1 MKLTFAGAAG
11 TVTGSRYILD
21 DGKRRLLIDC
31 GLFQGYKVLRLRNWA
46 PFPVRADSIHAS
58 ILTHAHL
65 DHSGY
70 LPRLHR
76 DGLCTPVYASHATRA
91 LCGILLPDSGHLQEE
106 EAKYLN
112 RHSISKHHPALPLYT
127 RHDAIESLAII
138 KGMPMG
144 KRWQILPG
152 MQAMLRPAGHL
163 LGASTVEVTTARGKI
178 VFSGDLGR
186 PRDSILVPPMPVKN
200 ADYLVVESTYGNRH
214 HEAVDPEIE
223 FGAIIRKTAARGGIV
238 VVPSFAV
245 GRAQALL
252 YAIHRLK
259 RRKEIP
265 DLPVYLNSP
274 MAMNAT
280 ALYQRYSSLHHL
292 TPEQCQGMCAAATII
307 NSVEESQALNNLKL
321 PAVIIAASGMATGG
335 RVLHHLI
342 AYASD
347 PNNAIVLTGY
357 QAGGTRG
364 AAMAAGAKEIR
375 IFGQIVPIRAEVHQI
390 NGYSAHA
397 DADEIIAWLTGFETP
412 PRRVFITHG
421 DPDAADALRKRIG
434 EELHLDAVVPDHLET
449 VALDFGA
456 ADPA

>member
-1 MKLTFAGAAG
+1 MKLRFAGAAG
-11 TVTGSRYILD
+11 TVTGSRYVLD
-21 DGKRRLLIDC
+21 HDGRRLLIDC

-46 PFPVRADSIHAS
+46 AFPVRPGSIDAA

-70 LPRLHR
+70 LPALVR
-76 DGLCTPVYASHATRA
+76 DGLRTPVHVSEATRD
-91 LCGILLPDSGHLQEE
+91 LCAILLPDSGHLQEE

-112 RHSISKHHPALPLYT
+112 RHGISKHHPALPLYT
-127 RHDAIESLAII
+127 REEAIGSLASL
-138 KGMPMG
+138 KGMAME
-144 KRWQILPG
+144 KAWEILPG

-163 LGASTVEVTTARGKI
+163 LGASTVEIITRRGNL

-186 PRDSILVPPMPVKN
+186 PHDSILVPPVPIRH
-200 ADYLVVESTYGNRH
+200 ADYLVVESTYGDRRH
-214 HEAVDPEIE
+214 DAVDPEIQ
-223 FGAIIRKTAARGGIV
+223 FGDIIRKTAARGGIV

-259 RRKEIP
+259 SRKEIP
-265 DLPVYLNSP
+265 DLPVFLNSP

-280 ALYQRYSSLHHL
+280 ALYQRHAGLHHL
-292 TPEQCQGMCAAATII
+292 TPEQCGGMCTAATIV
-307 NSVEESQALNNLKL
+307 NSVEQSQALNFLDM
-321 PAVIIAASGMATGG
+321 PAVIVAASGMATGG

-347 PNNAIVLTGY
+347 PKNSIVLTGY

-364 AAMAAGAKEIR
+364 AAIAAGAKEVK
-375 IFGQIVPIRAEVHQI
+375 IFGQMVPIRAQVHQL

-397 DADEIIAWLTGFETP
+397 DADEIIAWLKGFERP

-421 DPDAADALRKRIG
+421 DPQAADTLRKRISD
-434 EELHLDAVVPDHLET
+434 ELNWDAQVPDHLES
-449 VALDFGA
+449 VMLDFGERT
-456 ADPA
+456 

>member
-11 TVTGSRYILD
+11 TVTGSRYLVDSD
-21 DGKRRLLIDC
+21 DRRLLIDC
-31 GLFQGYKVLRLRNWA
+31 GLFQGYKMLRLRNWA
-46 PFPVRADSIHAS
+46 AFPVPPASIQAS

-70 LPRLHR
+70 LPALVR
-76 DGLCTPVYASHATRA
+76 DGMRTPVYASEAPRE

-106 EAKYLN
+106 QARYLN
-112 RHSISKHHPALPLYT
+112 RHQFSKHHPALPLYT
-127 RHDAIESLAII
+127 RKEAIESLESLRGVDMD
-138 KGMPMG
+138 KPFE
-144 KRWQILPG
+144 ILPG
-152 MQAMLRPAGHL
+152 MQATLRPGGHL
-163 LGASTVEVTTARGKI
+163 LGASIVEITTPRGNL

-186 PRDSILVPPMPVKN
+186 PNDSILVPPVSIRH
-200 ADYLVVESTYGNRH
+200 ADYLVVESTYGDRRH
-214 HEAVDPEIE
+214 ETTDPEVH
-223 FGAIIRKTAARGGIV
+223 FGDIIRKTAARGGII

-252 YAIHRLK
+252 YAIYRLK
-259 RRKEIP
+259 SRRQIP

-280 ALYQRYSSLHHL
+280 ALYQKYAALHHL
-292 TPEQCQGMCAAATII
+292 TPEQCRGMCTAATIV
-307 NSVEESQALNNLKL
+307 NSVEESQALNSLKK

-347 PNNAIVLTGY
+347 PKNSIVLTGY

-364 AAMAAGAKEIR
+364 AAIAAGAPGVR
-375 IFGQIVPIRAEVHQI
+375 IFGQKVPIRAEVHQLS
-390 NGYSAHA
+390 GYSAHA
-397 DADEIIAWLTGFETP
+397 DADEIIAWLKGFERP

-421 DPDAADALRKRIG
+421 DPQAADTLRKRISD
-434 EELHLDAVVPDHLET
+434 ELDWSAHVPDHLET
-449 VALDFGA
+449 VSLDFEA
-456 ADPA
+456 RREA